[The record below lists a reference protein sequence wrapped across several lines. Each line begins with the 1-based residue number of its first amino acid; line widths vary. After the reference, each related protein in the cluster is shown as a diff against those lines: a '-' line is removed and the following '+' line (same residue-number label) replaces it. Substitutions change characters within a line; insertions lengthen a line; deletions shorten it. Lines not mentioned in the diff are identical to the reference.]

1 MSNPSLFF
9 PPCLGSVSVLVPFR
23 PLLPPLESWGGAVGS
38 EAVVLPEG
46 VQVLGFLLK
55 PVPGVFVGARVSQGW
70 ACRASQAA
78 WPTSSVTATS
88 RRGGARVI
96 KTEEATLFSGLE
108 AMISEHLLLGLEAQG
123 LRLTG
128 YPTGPEAPF
137 SLYCTHRY
145 TQLHW
150 EQG

>member
-1 MSNPSLFF
+1 MESL
-9 PPCLGSVSVLVPFR
+9 
-23 PLLPPLESWGGAVGS
+23 GGAAGS

-55 PVPGVFVGARVSQGW
+55 PVPGVFVGARVSQGR

-108 AMISEHLLLGLEAQG
+108 AMISEHLLPG
-123 LRLTG
+123 LR
-128 YPTGPEAPF
+128 YRF
-137 SLYCTHRY
+137 C
-145 TQLHW
+145 
-150 EQG
+150 